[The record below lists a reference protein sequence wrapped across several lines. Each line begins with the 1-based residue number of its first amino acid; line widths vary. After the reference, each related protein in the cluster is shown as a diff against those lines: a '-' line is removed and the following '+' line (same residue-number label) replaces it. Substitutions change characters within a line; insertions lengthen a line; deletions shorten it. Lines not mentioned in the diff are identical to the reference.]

1 MIHWDHTPGPY
12 TPSMSQGLF
21 LGKEA
26 PVSGDALGARI
37 DLDPADLLTHGLIVG
52 MTGSGKTGLAIALI
66 EEVMR
71 QGVPVIAIDPKGDLG
86 NLLLLFEDLSPASFL
101 PWVDRDA
108 ARRDGKTPEAV
119 AGEASAAWTKG
130 LADWGLGPADI
141 KALKARRD
149 AVIYTPGSSSG
160 VQLNVLQSLEA
171 PSTSFDKAPEDL
183 RDEIAGIV
191 SGLLGLL
198 KIEADPLQSQE
209 FILLANVIENAWKS
223 GKSLTLE
230 SLIAAVADPPFDKI
244 GALPLDSV
252 YPRKQRQGL
261 MMALNNLLA
270 SPQFESWR
278 QGEPLDIQGMLYA
291 PDGRP
296 RLSVVY
302 TAHLSEEERFFV
314 TTLILDK
321 VKTWMRRQS
330 GTTSLR
336 ALVYMDEIYGYFP
349 PHPANPPTKRPLLT
363 LLKQA
368 RAQGV
373 SIVLATQNPIDL
385 DYKGLGNIGT
395 WLVGRLQTDNDRARL
410 RDGLVGAGVDAAS
423 VEALLGATR
432 KRVFLLHDVHRGK
445 PCLLASRFA
454 MSYLRGPITREEIS
468 KLMEGRAPAPAAGAP
483 AARDQVSSAPVLP
496 PPFKHLYY
504 SKYGAE
510 QAEAH
515 LLVKYAYRLKDQ
527 DEAIGARLYPMA
539 VNSPAEIFDT
549 EHIDIPDD
557 TKVSPEAPASVR
569 YGDLPAFLATAGA
582 RGLEKAAKD
591 RLADELSVKVF
602 LDAATKSQSK
612 PGESREDFAKRLSDG
627 GGGAKTEKLRQQL
640 EKKKLDLQ
648 RAGEDLEGRAQEKK
662 AAMFKGALEVG
673 ASVLSSFFGGRRSN
687 PISTIKKGASAMGG
701 VTSKNRLEDNA
712 EARVAAL
719 QQEIAGIEAEIA
731 GAAEID
737 PGRFEEKTL
746 VPTKTSTKLLRYDI
760 VWVY

>member
-1 MIHWDHTPGPY
+1 
-12 TPSMSQGLF
+12 MSQGLF
-21 LGKEA
+21 LGREA
-26 PVSGDALGARI
+26 AASGDVLGPRV
-37 DLDPADLLTHGLIVG
+37 DLDPTDLLTHGLIVG

-86 NLLLLFEDLSPASFL
+86 NLLLLFDDLSKASFL
-101 PWVDRDA
+101 PWVDQDA
-108 ARRDGKTPEAV
+108 ARRDGKTPDAMAAEA
-119 AGEASAAWTKG
+119 AALWTKG
-130 LADWGLGPADI
+130 LAEWGLGPADI
-141 KALKARRD
+141 KALKAKRD
-149 AVIYTPGSSSG
+149 AVIYTPGSSAG

-171 PSTSFDKAPEDL
+171 PSLSFDKAPEDL

-209 FILLANVIENAWKS
+209 FILLANIIESAWKS
-223 GKSLTLE
+223 GKGLTLE

-244 GALPLDSV
+244 GALPLESV

-278 QGEPLDIQGMLYA
+278 AGEPLDIQGMLYA

-314 TTLILDK
+314 TALILDK

-385 DYKGLGNIGT
+385 DYKGLSNIGT
-395 WLVGRLQTDNDRARL
+395 WMVGRLQTDNDRARL
-410 RDGLVGAGVDAAS
+410 RDGLVGAGVDASAI
-423 VEALLGATR
+423 EKLLDAART
-432 KRVFLLHDVHRGK
+432 RVFLLHDVHRSK

-468 KLMEGRAPAPAAGAP
+468 KLMEGRTKAPGGGAA
-483 AARDQVSSAPVLP
+483 AARDEVSSAPMLP

-515 LLVKYAYRLKDQ
+515 LLVKYAFRLKDQ
-527 DEAIGARLYPMA
+527 DETIGVRLYPMNA
-539 VNSPAEIFDT
+539 SSPAEIFDT
-549 EHIDIPDD
+549 EHIDIADD
-557 TKVSPEAPASVR
+557 TKVSPAPPASLR
-569 YGDLPAFLATAGA
+569 YGDLPSFLAAAGA
-582 RGLEKAAKD
+582 KGLEKAAKD
-591 RLADELSVKVF
+591 RLADELAVKVF
-602 LDAATKSQSK
+602 FDAATKTQSK
-612 PGESREDFAKRLSDG
+612 PDESREDFSSRLAG
-627 GGGAKTEKLRQQL
+627 LAGGAAMARLKDRL

-648 RAGEDLEGRAQEKK
+648 QSNEELEGRSQEKK

-673 ASVLSSFFGGRRSN
+673 ASVLSSFFGGRRTN
-687 PISTIKKGASAMGG
+687 PISAMKKGAIAMSG

-719 QQEIAGIEAEIA
+719 QQEITGIEAEIT
-731 GAAEID
+731 AAAQID
-737 PGRFEEKTL
+737 SARFEEKTL
-746 VPTKTSTKLLRYDI
+746 VPPKSSTKLLRYDI
-760 VWVY
+760 VWVF

>member
-1 MIHWDHTPGPY
+1 
-12 TPSMSQGLF
+12 MSQGLF

-26 PVSGDALGARI
+26 PVSGETLGARI
-37 DLDPADLLTHGLIVG
+37 DLDPTDLLTHGLIVG
-52 MTGSGKTGLAIALI
+52 MTGSGKTGLAIAMI
-66 EEVMR
+66 EEVLL

-86 NLLLLFEDLSPASFL
+86 NLLLLFDDLSPASFL
-101 PWVDRDA
+101 PWVDQDA
-108 ARRDGKTPEAV
+108 ARRDGKTADAV
-119 AGEASAAWTKG
+119 AKESAAAWTKG

-141 KALKARRD
+141 KALKAKRD
-149 AVIYTPGSSSG
+149 AVIYTPGSSAG

-171 PSTSFDKAPEDL
+171 PSVSFDKAPEDL

-209 FILLANVIENAWKS
+209 FILLANIIENAWKS
-223 GKSLTLE
+223 GKGLTLE

-278 QGEPLDIQGMLYA
+278 VGQPLDIQRMLYA
-291 PDGRP
+291 EDGRP

-314 TTLILDK
+314 TALILDK

-395 WLVGRLQTDNDRARL
+395 WMVGRLQTDNDRARL
-410 RDGLVGAGVDAAS
+410 RDGLVGAGVDAAA
-423 VEALLGATR
+423 VETLLGATR
-432 KRVFLLHDVHRGK
+432 KRVFLLHDVHRAR

-454 MSYLRGPITREEIS
+454 LSYLRGPITREEIS
-468 KLMEGRAPAPAAGAP
+468 KLMEGRAAAPAATAT
-483 AARDQVSSAPVLP
+483 ARDGVSSAPVLP

-527 DEAIGARLYPMA
+527 DEMIGVRLYPMG
-539 VNSPAEIFDT
+539 VNSPGEIFDS
-549 EHIDIPDD
+549 EHVELKDD
-557 TKVSPEAPASVR
+557 ATVTPSAPASLR
-569 YGDLPAFLATAGA
+569 YGDLPAFLASAGA

-591 RLADELSVKVF
+591 RLADELAIKVYF
-602 LDAATKSQSK
+602 DATTKTQSK
-612 PGESREDFAKRLSDG
+612 PGESREDFAARLQDG
-627 GGGAKTEKLRQQL
+627 GGGAKTAKLKERL
-640 EKKKLDLQ
+640 EKKKLELQ
-648 RAGEDLEGRAQEKK
+648 RAGEDLEGRSQEKQ

-673 ASVLSSFFGGRRSN
+673 ASMLGSLFGGRRSN
-687 PISTIKKGASAMGG
+687 PISTIKKGAAAMGG
-701 VTSKNRLEDNA
+701 VTSKNRMEDNA
-712 EARVAAL
+712 EARVEAL
-719 QQEIAGIEAEIA
+719 KQEIASIEAEIA
-731 GAAEID
+731 GASEID
-737 PGRFEEKTL
+737 PARFEEKT
-746 VPTKTSTKLLRYDI
+746 VAPTKTATKLLRYDI

>member
-1 MIHWDHTPGPY
+1 
-12 TPSMSQGLF
+12 MSQGLF
-21 LGKEA
+21 LGREA
-26 PVSGDALGARI
+26 PVSGDALGPRI
-37 DLDPADLLTHGLIVG
+37 DLDPTDLLTHGLIVG

-86 NLLLLFEDLSPASFL
+86 NLLLLFEDLAPASFE
-101 PWVDRDA
+101 PWVDQDA
-108 ARRDGKTPEAV
+108 ALREGKTKAAV
-119 AGEASAAWTKG
+119 AAEAAGLWKKG
-130 LADWGLGPADI
+130 LAEWGLGPADI
-141 KALKARRD
+141 KDLKAKRD

-160 VQLNVLQSLEA
+160 IQLNVLQSLDA
-171 PSTSFDKAPEDL
+171 PSVSFDKAPEDL

-209 FILLANVIENAWKS
+209 FILLANIIENAWKS
-223 GKSLTLE
+223 GKGLTLE
-230 SLIAAVADPPFDKI
+230 SLIAAVADPPFEKI
-244 GALPLDSV
+244 GALALDSV

-270 SPQFESWR
+270 SPQFEAWR
-278 QGEPLDIQGMLYA
+278 VGQPLDIQSMLYA

-296 RLSVVY
+296 RLSVIY

-314 TTLILDK
+314 TALILDK

-373 SIVLATQNPIDL
+373 SIVLATQNPVDL

-395 WLVGRLQTDNDRARL
+395 WMVGRLQTDNDRARL
-410 RDGLVGAGVDAAS
+410 RDGLVGAGVDAAA
-423 VEALLGATR
+423 VETLLGATR

-445 PCLLASRFA
+445 PCLLASRFV

-468 KLMEGRAPAPAAGAP
+468 QLMAGRSSTGAPAPAA
-483 AARDQVSSAPVLP
+483 RDEVSSAPVLP
-496 PPFKHLYY
+496 SPFKHLYY
-504 SKYGAE
+504 SQYGAA
-510 QAEAH
+510 QAEPH
-515 LLVKYAYRLKDQ
+515 LLVKYAFRLKDQ
-527 DEAIGARLYPMA
+527 DEMIGVRLYPIG

-549 EHIDIPDD
+549 EHIEMADD
-557 TKVSPEAPASVR
+557 AKVSPDAPAAVR
-569 YGDLPAFLATAGA
+569 YGDLPAFLASAGA
-582 RGLEKAAKD
+582 KGLEKAAKD
-591 RLADELSVKVF
+591 RLADELAMKVF
-602 LDAATKSQSK
+602 VDAATKAQSR
-612 PGESREDFAKRLSDG
+612 PGESREEFASRLSEG
-627 GGGAKTEKLRQQL
+627 AGGAKTVKLQERL
-640 EKKKLDLQ
+640 DRKRLDLQ
-648 RAGEDLEGRAQEKK
+648 KAGEDLEGRSQEKQ

-673 ASVLSSFFGGRRSN
+673 ASMLGSLFGGRRSN
-687 PISTIKKGASAMGG
+687 PVSTIRKGAAAMGG
-701 VTSKNRLEDNA
+701 VTSKNRMEDNA
-712 EARVAAL
+712 EARVEAL
-719 QQEIAGIEAEIA
+719 KQEIAAIEAEIA
-731 GAAEID
+731 GASEID
-737 PGRFEEKTL
+737 PARFEEKTL